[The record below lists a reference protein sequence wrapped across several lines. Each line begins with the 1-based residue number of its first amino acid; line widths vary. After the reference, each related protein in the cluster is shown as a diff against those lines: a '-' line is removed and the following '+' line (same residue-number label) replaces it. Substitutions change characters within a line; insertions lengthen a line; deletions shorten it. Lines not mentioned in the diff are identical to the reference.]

1 MNTQHADEYNGPA
14 DEWEIPRSKII
25 VGMEVSRG
33 SYGQVFRGQL
43 KLTARSPKIDAHR
56 QEMEFEGKSC
66 LTVAVKMLRSKLMNP
81 FASAV
86 MLGLHEWCSTHVCMS
101 IYCYKEKSNFV
112 VLIWWLEVLRKS
124 VVFITHQCKL

>member
-66 LTVAVKMLRSKLMNP
+66 RTVAVKMLRSKLLNP

-86 MLGLHEWCSTHVCMS
+86 MLGLHEWYSTHVCMS
-101 IYCYKEKSNFV
+101 ILLLQEERYFGS
-112 VLIWWLEVLRKS
+112 
-124 VVFITHQCKL
+124 

>member
-1 MNTQHADEYNGPA
+1 MNTQHADEYSGPA

-56 QEMEFEGKSC
+56 QEMEFEGRPC
-66 LTVAVKMLRSKLMNP
+66 LIVAVKMLRSK
-81 FASAV
+81 
-86 MLGLHEWCSTHVCMS
+86 S
-101 IYCYKEKSNFV
+101 IM
-112 VLIWWLEVLRKS
+112 
-124 VVFITHQCKL
+124 H

>member
-1 MNTQHADEYNGPA
+1 MNTQHADEYNGHA

-56 QEMEFEGKSC
+56 HEMEFEGKSC

-101 IYCYKEKSNFV
+101 IYCYKEKSNLWV
-112 VLIWWLEVLRKS
+112 
-124 VVFITHQCKL
+124 